1 MKKHSFDNAYKKVV
15 ANSNSGDGKRFGAL
29 VSQIQ
34 KEGKSKESAQA
45 IARHNKSQAK
55 YGYKRKTQDKP
66 KPDGALIRKLMNQ
79 AGLRPRDLAAKAK
92 IKSDQL
98 QKILR
103 GVGTDQERLDCIAEI
118 FEIETKHIIR

>member
-1 MKKHSFDNAYKKVV
+1 MHTVQPTPRQREIELEVLARYD
-15 ANSNSGDGKRFGAL
+15 
-29 VSQIQ
+29 
-34 KEGKSKESAQA
+34 KESAQA
-45 IARHNKSQAK
+45 VARHHKSQAK

-66 KPDGALIRKLMNQ
+66 KPDGVLIRKLMNQ